1 MYLLYVAILQ
11 GILRMLP
18 SHPMLLIKSLWA
30 SATFRFMLIRL
41 DHLSQTPVENIPVSR
56 WAMHHLVC
64 ALSMVM
70 RKLGKRI
77 VVHCKILDLGS
88 LAVFLFFET
97 YIQGKNALEVSALKV
112 ASFASPSFSDGQ
124 GLDFTSWQNGHA
136 YSRHVV
142 LSMYC

>member
-1 MYLLYVAILQ
+1 
-11 GILRMLP
+11 
-18 SHPMLLIKSLWA
+18 
-30 SATFRFMLIRL
+30 
-41 DHLSQTPVENIPVSR
+41 
-56 WAMHHLVC
+56 MHHLIC

-88 LAVFLFFET
+88 LAVFLFLET
-97 YIQGKNALEVSALKV
+97 YIQGKNALKVSALKV

-124 GLDFTSWQNGHA
+124 GLDLTSWQNDNA